1 MSATPVLVTGM
12 PRSGTTWLARE
23 LARARRA
30 GLSGREPMNPRDG
43 QFALGGTLAGWTR
56 LDEPTARQLRLLR
69 RCYAGRE
76 PRAYSRYGA
85 RQWAAPLP
93 WAHTIVKDPFAL
105 LSVPAIVAAT
115 GAVPVVVYR
124 HAGAV
129 LASYRRMGWTADTE
143 EMDRLQGRAAGP
155 APDDLTAMTEFW
167 TFLHERVLEWLPEVP
182 STVLVSHAELALG
195 GTSAVEAVMRRC
207 GLEPSGRP
215 VRPEPVEA
223 VPINPAAGQLHGF
236 ERAPEEVS
244 GGWRSRL
251 TEAETRAVESRT
263 AGTWA
268 ALESRRLRLV
278 TDRPGRAGTDQSDSS
293 DRSPRR

>member
-1 MSATPVLVTGM
+1 MSAIPVLVTGM

-23 LARARRA
+23 LAQARWA
-30 GLSGREPMNPRDG
+30 GLPGREPMNPREG

-56 LDEPTARQLRLLR
+56 LEDPTNRQARVLR
-69 RCYAGRE
+69 RSYAGRE

-85 RQWAAPLP
+85 RQWVAPWP
-93 WAHTIVKDPFAL
+93 WTHTIVKDPFAL

-124 HAGAV
+124 PAGAV

-143 EMDRLQGRAAGP
+143 EMHRLQGRSD
-155 APDDLTAMTEFW
+155 APVTDDLAAMTEFW

-182 STVLVSHAELALG
+182 SAVLVSHAELSLG
-195 GTSAVEAVMRRC
+195 GTRAVAAVMRRC

-215 VRPEPVEA
+215 VRPERGEGAPTHPVE
-223 VPINPAAGQLHGF
+223 GQLHGF
-236 ERAPEEVS
+236 ERAPEEVA
-244 GGWRSRL
+244 GGWRTRL
-251 TEAETRAVESRT
+251 TAEETAVVERRT

-268 ALESRRLRLV
+268 ALESRRLRLNAEQPHPEP
-278 TDRPGRAGTDQSDSS
+278 TDRHPGR
-293 DRSPRR
+293 